1 MDKKKFKVLKMK
13 IGLVYVK
20 GTLPAYENFGHLPT
34 DIVKENG
41 LVEGNKA
48 HEELDG
54 IIIPGG
60 SITESDSILKNSSL
74 AEEIIKIDKM
84 GKPIVG
90 ICSGFQILAKEV
102 DIGRKSP
109 QPIISFLTKD
119 LSKTIIGFHCHTYG
133 KIDTGSDGLIYS
145 TINRVNYRDE
155 EKRVLSGIVNDDGNV
170 IGTMIHKIF
179 DKNEEIVENFLKF
192 IDTNEKDKESIFNR
206 NKALMKKVKNEIG
219 IETDNNINNPLPP
232 LKRQKNKM
240 PLCIMIGST
249 GSDSGKTFITTGLA
263 GMLKSYG
270 LNVGLI
276 KIGPDIRDIVPGLY
290 LTKGIMEDF
299 GSIKISNLGWME
311 LENVF
316 TQIKKSSYDIIL
328 IEGVMSVFTGMLNEN
343 TIFRCRNS
351 YSRKYTY
358 DSYNRS

>member
-54 IIIPGG
+54 LIIPGG

-109 QPIISFLTKD
+109 QPIIK
-119 LSKTIIGFHCHTYG
+119 K
-133 KIDTGSDGLIYS
+133 GL
-145 TINRVNYRDE
+145 D
-155 EKRVLSGIVNDDGNV
+155 
-170 IGTMIHKIF
+170 
-179 DKNEEIVENFLKF
+179 
-192 IDTNEKDKESIFNR
+192 
-206 NKALMKKVKNEIG
+206 
-219 IETDNNINNPLPP
+219 
-232 LKRQKNKM
+232 
-240 PLCIMIGST
+240 
-249 GSDSGKTFITTGLA
+249 
-263 GMLKSYG
+263 
-270 LNVGLI
+270 
-276 KIGPDIRDIVPGLY
+276 
-290 LTKGIMEDF
+290 
-299 GSIKISNLGWME
+299 
-311 LENVF
+311 
-316 TQIKKSSYDIIL
+316 
-328 IEGVMSVFTGMLNEN
+328 
-343 TIFRCRNS
+343 
-351 YSRKYTY
+351 
-358 DSYNRS
+358 